1 MVRENVFTII
11 ILVVIVAAVLGLPLT
26 FIIYSLFIVEDPDFT
41 YGEFPVE
48 LTYEI
53 NGEEVTVNEIYVVEY
68 SAFNPMRG
76 YIWTGYIQSTKEK
89 GIILYED
96 DDLKVICELGYPG
109 YYISEFDSDKAYIVT
124 PNVYELTEKRTF
136 LFSKET
142 EKDYL
147 TETELYEKYGI
158 KIISWTTADPID
170 MENLEE

>member
-1 MVRENVFTII
+1 MKNHKVFTII
-11 ILVVIVAAVLGLPLT
+11 VLIIVAAAVLWLPLT
-26 FIIYSLFIVEDPDFT
+26 FIIYSLFIIEDPDFT

-68 SAFNPMRG
+68 SGYDPMLG
-76 YIWTGYIQSTKEK
+76 YGWTGYIQSTKEK
-89 GIILYED
+89 GIILYKD

-109 YYISEFDSDKAYIVT
+109 YYISEFESDKAYIVS

-136 LFSKET
+136 LFSKEP

-158 KIISWTTADPID
+158 KIIGWTTADPID
-170 MENLEE
+170 MESLEE